1 MKINDFEKIV
11 IERNWDEDS
20 FGEFL
25 EKEINDK
32 LDFESSFVARK
43 LTDEEI
49 DYEYVDISLIDNLE
63 NLPLIEEHHSC
74 SCCECEEES
83 YIEKRFNK
91 NMKSVYKLGLF
102 LLREGIHYDD
112 IVQEGLLALTEVNN
126 LFEDNFYFEKYKD
139 YFIAKK
145 MIEHIKSYVEYRKI
159 AFKKYIEDEK
169 EKEVH
174 LKLHSKVHLMD
185 KNDEIKEAEKIKN
198 EEHQEAIKRLEKF
211 SKDLFEYS
219 NLKYRLSFREIEAIS
234 LYFGLDSDER
244 KNFTDIEK
252 IMQID
257 SNTVDKILK
266 EALYKLSVVNEKVEI
281 W

>member
-1 MKINDFEKIV
+1 MKIYDFEKIV
-11 IERNWDEDS
+11 VERNWEKDS
-20 FGEFL
+20 FGKFL

-32 LDFESSFVARK
+32 LNFGSTSITRK

-63 NLPLIEEHHSC
+63 NLSLIDEHHSC
-74 SCCECEEES
+74 SSCVCEEKS

-91 NMKSVYKLGLF
+91 NMKSVYKLGLL

-112 IVQEGLLALTEVNN
+112 LVQEGLLALMEVNN

-139 YFIAKK
+139 YFIVKK
-145 MIEHIKSYVEYRKI
+145 MIEYIKSYVEYRKI
-159 AFKKYIEDEK
+159 VFKKYIEDEK
-169 EKEVH
+169 EF
-174 LKLHSKVHLMD
+174 HLMD
-185 KNDEIKEAEKIKN
+185 KNDEIKETEKIKN

-266 EALYKLSVVNEKVEI
+266 GALYKLSVVNEKVEI
-281 W
+281 